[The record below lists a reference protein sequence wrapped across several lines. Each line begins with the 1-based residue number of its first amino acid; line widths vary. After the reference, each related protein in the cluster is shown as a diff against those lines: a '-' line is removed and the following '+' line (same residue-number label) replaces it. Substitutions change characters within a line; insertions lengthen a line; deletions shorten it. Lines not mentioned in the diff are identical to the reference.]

1 MIKVI
6 ESSRVNW
13 LVNYI
18 MPKGMAS
25 GECSLLGLD
34 PIIAGGS
41 MLAVYRAVKLYDT
54 PDRWAEFQRVLERDP
69 RNARIDRFNDVDLW
83 FEKTNP
89 IYNPS
94 HQFHELVR
102 TDSENS
108 NQVQKVFNSLA
119 DKSNPYGEL
128 SLTHLQ
134 TYHVALFSGKLGLRS
149 ESEKRT
155 KWANTFRYEAAN
167 IGNGTLQVVQT
178 KISSVKEL
186 LDSFDYI
193 NCSVAWYRGKL
204 YYDDRIDQAFSE
216 FELQL
221 NNDAAYIGDSS
232 IASRVFNALRAF
244 KYTKRY
250 LLDFDPNLTEHIFKL
265 YFDTKDLDYS
275 AYKNKVIKVKNN
287 YGQQI
292 SSVKTLES
300 MVGLF
305 HRHFEEFM
313 KMKHFKREYALYLV
327 DKANKF
333 AGLKA
338 FIERGDSQEDSAAS
352 LSIRKAIT
360 DLMKQSGVIF

>member
-54 PDRWAEFQRVLERDP
+54 LDRWAEFQRALERDP
-69 RNARIDRFNDVDLW
+69 RNARVDRFNDVDIW

-94 HQFHELVR
+94 HQFHDLVR
-102 TDSENS
+102 TDSC
-108 NQVQKVFNSLA
+108 
-119 DKSNPYGEL
+119 GEL
-128 SLTHLQ
+128 SLTHSQ
-134 TYHVALFSGKLGLRS
+134 TYGKLGLRS

-155 KWANTFRYEAAN
+155 KWANTFRYEAAI
-167 IGNGTLQVVQT
+167 IGNETLQVVQT

-193 NCSVAWYRGKL
+193 NCSVAWYQGKL

-275 AYKNKVIKVKNN
+275 AYKNKVIKVKNH

-338 FIERGDSQEDSAAS
+338 FIERGDSQEDSVAS
-352 LSIRKAIT
+352 LSIRRAIT